1 MAEGTVQT
9 IESSAAPDR
18 LYEVALDIETYPEWI
33 SGVKEVEV
41 LERNDEGHPVQARMV
56 VDAGVR
62 VISYVLH
69 YTYDPEYLQFSW
81 EAEPGDDIKALS
93 GYYEF
98 GELDGGGTE
107 VRYGLRVDPA
117 FPFPGFLKRQA
128 EKHIITNALRGLKR
142 RAESEE

>member
-9 IESSAAPDR
+9 IESSAPPQR
-18 LYEVALDIETYPEWI
+18 LFDVALAIDSYPQWVT
-33 SGVKEVEV
+33 GVKEVDV
-41 LERNDEGHPVQARMV
+41 LERDDEDRPVRARMV

-62 VISYVLH
+62 VIEYVLR

-81 EAEPGDDIKALS
+81 DAEPGDDIKSLS

-98 GELDGGGTE
+98 AELDDGGTE
-107 VRYGLRVDPA
+107 VRYGLRVEPA
-117 FPFPGFLKRQA
+117 FPFPGFLRRQA

-142 RAESEE
+142 RAEEA